1 MCKQNNIGFKNYN
14 FKNRTLFLL
23 EIPYNKQVNAIVS
36 VSIRVVSVIM
46 NVVVER
52 DAIQKNLADFSG
64 SKGVSV
70 FTVI

>member
-36 VSIRVVSVIM
+36 VSIRVSVIM